1 MGCVLLGLLIS
12 TGCRGCHRFLGGAYV
27 VAAWVCRVY
36 EVLSVSFG
44 LVLIPCVNAL
54 ACQRV
59 GNVEFVGCY
68 WHIPGTITSLAL
80 CVKACVMWNL

>member
-12 TGCRGCHRFLGGAYV
+12 TGCRGCHRFLGGGAYV

-36 EVLSVSFG
+36 EVLSVSLG

-54 ACQRV
+54 TPNCTYTAIDYAS
-59 GNVEFVGCY
+59 GKPSDF
-68 WHIPGTITSLAL
+68 
-80 CVKACVMWNL
+80 K